1 MTFANPLALLWGL
14 LAVPVV
20 ILYLRRI
27 RLRREPVAT
36 GMFWERVFAEQ
47 PIRSAWQWWRH
58 PASLAVQ
65 LIVLTL
71 IVTALADPQIPG
83 PRQIVLI
90 IDGSASMDAADV
102 KPTRLAEARQ
112 AATRLIGGLRPCD
125 RMAVLS
131 ASGAVGVSCS
141 PTSDQTVLRRAL
153 DELDVS
159 ADGGSTHVAAAVEL
173 ARWMPAGAPR
183 REIKVITDGCFDGAT
198 KLAGAEDVEL
208 IRVGKR
214 TGNLAITRLQVRRTI
229 PDPPRCQILAEVSS
243 YSDKPVECRLELAA
257 DGKPLRTEKTNLSA
271 NGRWQ
276 QVLEETIAQPGRL
289 TARLDPGDLYPADN
303 RASRG
308 VPPVDVEAGVSG
320 DDEPLSAR
328 QGSRREGDLRAPGGI
343 PPEAAER
350 VVRQP
355 GLPPWLLL
363 IASGVL
369 LLTLEWCLYQRRWV
383 C

>member
-1 MTFANPLALLWGL
+1 MTFANPPALLWGL

-27 RLRREPVAT
+27 RLRREAVST
-36 GMFWERVFAEQ
+36 GMFWELVFAEQ
-47 PIRSAWQWWRH
+47 RARSAWQQWRH

-71 IVTALADPQIPG
+71 MVTALADPRIPG

-90 IDGSASMDAADV
+90 LDNSASMDAADV

-112 AATRLIGGLRPCD
+112 AAARLICGLRPCD
-125 RMAVLS
+125 QMAILS
-131 ASGAVGVSCS
+131 AGGAVGVCSS
-141 PTSDQTVLRRAL
+141 PTSDQTALRAAL
-153 DELDVS
+153 HKVDVP
-159 ADGGSTHVAAAVEL
+159 AGRGSTQVGAAVEL
-173 ARWMPAGAPR
+173 ARSMLAAAPR
-183 REIKVITDGCFDGAT
+183 REIKVITDGCFNGVAQ
-198 KLAGAEDVEL
+198 LAGAEDVEL
-208 IRVGKR
+208 MRVGKR
-214 TGNLAITRLQVRRTI
+214 TGNLAITRLQVRRTL

-243 YSDKPVECRLELAA
+243 YSDKPVACRLELAA
-257 DGKPLRTEKTNLSA
+257 GGKPLRTVKISLSA

-289 TARLDPGDLYPADN
+289 TARLDPGDVYPADN

-308 VPPVDVEAGVSG
+308 APPVDVEAGVSG
-320 DDEPLSAR
+320 GDEPLTAR
-328 QGSRREGDLRAPGGI
+328 QGGRREGDLRAPGGI
-343 PPEAAER
+343 PTEAAEQGAR
-350 VVRQP
+350 RAGP
-355 GLPPWLLL
+355 PPWLLL

-369 LLTLEWCLYQRRWV
+369 LLTFEWCLYQRRWI

>member
-20 ILYLRRI
+20 VLYLRRI
-27 RLRREPVAT
+27 RLRREPVAA

-47 PIRSAWQWWRH
+47 RVRSAWQRWRH

-71 IVTALADPQIPG
+71 MITALADPQIPG

-90 IDGSASMDAADV
+90 IDNSVSMDAADV
-102 KPTRLAEARQ
+102 KPTRLAEAKQ

-131 ASGAVGVSCS
+131 AGGAVGVCSS
-141 PTSDQTVLRRAL
+141 PTSDQTALREAL
-153 DELDVS
+153 HKVEVP
-159 ADGGSTHVAAAVEL
+159 AGRGSTRVHAAVEL
-173 ARWMPAGAPR
+173 ARSMLAAAPR
-183 REIKVITDGCFDGAT
+183 REIKVITDGCFHGAA

-214 TGNLAITRLQVRRTI
+214 TGNLAITRLQARRTI

-243 YSDKPVECRLELAA
+243 FSDKPVECRLELTL
-257 DGKPLRTEKTNLSA
+257 DGKPLRTVKISLSA

-289 TARLDPGDLYPADN
+289 SARLDPGDAYPADN

-308 VPPVDVEAGVSG
+308 VPAVDVEAGVGG
-320 DDEPLSAR
+320 DAEPLSAR
-328 QGSRREGDLRAPGGI
+328 PGGRHEGDLRAPGGI

-350 VVRQP
+350 VVRRAGP
-355 GLPPWLLL
+355 PPWLLL
-363 IASGVL
+363 VAAGVL